1 MTRDQSPIPVS
12 PERYS
17 SIYSKAQSE
26 AELLVE
32 REVYGATIGV
42 RGYTTIAQV
51 DALAE
56 RLDLRRGMRMLDI
69 GAGRGWPGLYL
80 ARKTGC
86 RVVLS
91 DMTPAAPRNA
101 LARAR
106 RQRLDGRCSFVVASA
121 THLPFRPETFDA
133 VVHTDTL

>member
-1 MTRDQSPIPVS
+1 MTADPRPVTGTQ
-12 PERYS
+12 ERYS
-17 SIYSKAQSE
+17 GIYGRAQSE

-42 RGYTTIAQV
+42 RGYTTIAQA
-51 DALAE
+51 DALAQ
-56 RLDLRRGMRMLDI
+56 RLDLRRGMRLLDI
-69 GAGRGWPGLYL
+69 GAGRGWPGLHL

-86 RVVLS
+86 QVVLS
-91 DMTPAAPRNA
+91 DLPPAAPRIA

-106 RQRLDGRCSFVVASA
+106 RQRLDRRCSFLVASA